1 MPGRD
6 AALFLDLDGTLLEF
20 AETPGGVVVP
30 ARLHD
35 LLLAL
40 RTRFDGALAIL
51 SGRPLADIDAL
62 LGLHDLAAAGIHGSD
77 WRDHA
82 GSRENTPVASSSL
95 DGVRQHLER
104 APDRTANLRVE
115 DKGVA
120 LALHYRHCPEAAPHA
135 ESLAQEL
142 LRIAGSGFAL
152 QHGNRVIELRPAD
165 ADKGSALKR
174 FMSGASFRGRK
185 PWMVG
190 DDFTDESAFVQA
202 NADDG
207 ESVIVGSRRPTAAR
221 CALRDPAAVLDWL
234 DRTRNAT

>member
-20 AETPGGVVVP
+20 AATPGGVVVP
-30 ARLHD
+30 AHLRD
-35 LLLAL
+35 LLVAL
-40 RTRFDGALAIL
+40 RSRFDGALAIL

-62 LGLHDLAAAGIHGSD
+62 LGVHDLAAAGIHGSD
-77 WRDHA
+77 WRGHA
-82 GSRENTPVASSSL
+82 DRQHIAPASSAL
-95 DGVRQHLER
+95 DDVRRHLDEALAR
-104 APDRTANLRVE
+104 TPDLRVE
-115 DKGVA
+115 DKGIA
-120 LALHYRHCPEAAPHA
+120 LALHFRASPQAAPQA
-135 ESLAQEL
+135 ASLAIEL

-152 QHGNRVIELRPAD
+152 QHGNQVIELRPAN